1 MKEPVWV
8 AVEVVLSVHA
18 ALIAKYGGIGGVR
31 DAGLLESALARPPN
45 LLAYAEPTLFELA
58 AAYCAG
64 VVRNHPFIDGN
75 KRVGLAVADIFL
87 QLNGHEI
94 MASEPEAVF
103 MIRDLAAG
111 EIDEAGL
118 AAWIAASVEAV

>member
-1 MKEPVWV
+1 MMEPVWV
-8 AVEVVLSVHA
+8 ATEVVLSVHA
-18 ALIAKYGGIGGVR
+18 ALIARYGGIGGVR
-31 DAGLLESALARPPN
+31 DAGFLDSALARPPN
-45 LLAYAEPTLFELA
+45 LLAYAQPTLFGPA
-58 AAYCAG
+58 AVYCAG

-87 QLNGHEI
+87 QLNGYEI

-111 EIDEAGL
+111 EIDEGAL
-118 AAWIAASVEAV
+118 AEWIAARAEAV

>member
-1 MKEPVWV
+1 M

-118 AAWIAASVEAV
+118 AAWTAASVEAV